1 LDHAA
6 SLAAFVVMP
15 KLRCSSF
22 AAKAAAILSLLAGC
36 AGGVD
41 PGPASSGGS
50 AGSGGLGS
58 GGQNTAGVGGGSSGG
73 AGSGGQSSGGFSGGG
88 SSGGTGG
95 ESTGGVGGA
104 GSSAGGSGGSNIP
117 ATFDTLKFVLQGT
130 NPPCV
135 ASDCHG
141 SGTHH
146 PLTLA
151 VNDQLYT
158 TLTTHVS
165 MRCGSIPLVTPGN
178 PQQSALVAILKG
190 PCGETPRMPNGCIE
204 DEFGN
209 TCVPDEYIAAIEQWV
224 ANGAPQ

>member
-6 SLAAFVVMP
+6 SLAAFVLMP

-58 GGQNTAGVGGGSSGG
+58 GGQNTAG
-73 AGSGGQSSGGFSGGG
+73 AGGG

-117 ATFDTLKFVLQGT
+117 ATLDTLKFVLQGT